1 MPLSES
7 GVANVPVEA
16 WLESRRRERERLSRI
31 LHDDVAGGLTA
42 VGLTLDLLAMDLP
55 PELAHRIA
63 EIQGVLEGSFA
74 SVRSLSREFHP
85 DPAIRFRLAPALE
98 ALAFRFDKQFEG
110 TLEYSI
116 SDEACADLPPAQ
128 ARAYYA
134 VAEAALDNVLRHAA
148 ASRAWLSFGAVER
161 TVPILTIRDDGQG
174 FLTTTSARGTGT
186 SIMEHHIQAAQME
199 LVIESDFGKGTRVQV
214 STTSIAQKKRGN
226 RADGH

>member
-110 TLEYSI
+110 TLEYSV
-116 SDEACADLPPAQ
+116 SDEACADLAPAQ

-148 ASRAWLSFGAVER
+148 ASRAWLSFG
-161 TVPILTIRDDGQG
+161 TVGGALPALTIRDDGQG
-174 FLTTTSARGTGT
+174 FATSTPSRGTGA
-186 SIMEHHIQAAQME
+186 SIMEYHILRAE
-199 LVIESDFGKGTRVQV
+199 LELTIQSEFGKGTEVQV
-214 STTSIAQKKRGN
+214 STASITQKKRGSHE
-226 RADGH
+226 DGH